1 MIKHNQE
8 VLYCLNDYMKVDKP
22 GYAVLIK
29 GSWGCGKTYFIDKWL
44 ATQKKEKDNSEVYY
58 TLDPIYVSLYGISST
73 KQIDEEIK
81 RVVSPFLHSK
91 VIRTAGKVLKLAIS
105 AAVRYD
111 VDLDKEGDDDMRM
124 TCTIDPKALL
134 GSNDPHI
141 KGNRLLVFDDI
152 ERSKMDIKEV
162 MGYIN
167 YYVEHIG
174 CNVIVV
180 GDDEKLAN
188 QEDYQLIKE
197 KTIGREFLLVPDIDS
212 AVNDFIE
219 KSNNSCKD
227 YLKDKKDVV
236 KACFLASRIN
246 NLRVLKQSLDD
257 FGLMTNKIPE
267 RLKENKAFENVKQ
280 RLLANFV
287 AVYAEDKGRPS
298 SMENFKDRFGEEIAD
313 QMAIDFTGEGEPSS
327 REATKI
333 HEKYDRAG
341 LTDRYHVVEPNYV
354 DFVLIYLKK
363 GRVDV
368 AFIESEIKKDDKKP
382 WEILQ
387 NCRSLENDVLTR
399 NIDLNA
405 GYLERGEFDSVDE
418 MLTSAFVMLMAIHRD
433 LTVKY
438 NAKMVNDWGAKTMR
452 DRFYGRCKSQN
463 ELYDMRQHVIT
474 CVSYYYGGDKIPE
487 INEFLNELGTVYDEI
502 DGKLKNDMSL
512 MLETLS
518 NDTIDSLYNVYC
530 GVMPDHS
537 TTYSSSAIFS
547 KVDPEIFVN
556 NFVKLNNAA
565 KSKVVSFI
573 VGHYSDAL
581 NIKNPEDMVYHYVDD
596 LKTLPEIIRLLGEKV
611 NDYQLADRLNI
622 EMLKKLLE
630 KSAEKIR
637 KADEMRRGIVNG

>member
-1 MIKHNQE
+1 MTKHNKE
-8 VLYCLNDYMKVDKP
+8 VLDCLNDYMKVDKP

-29 GSWGCGKTYFIDKWL
+29 GSWGCGKTYFINKWL
-44 ATQKKEKDNSEVYY
+44 AIQKEEKDNSEEFY
-58 TLDPIYVSLYGISST
+58 TLDPIYVSLYGISTT

-91 VIRTAGKVLKLAIS
+91 AMRTAGKVLKLAIS

-111 VDLDKEGDDDMRM
+111 VDLYKDGDDDMRM

-180 GDDEKLAN
+180 GDDDKLAN
-188 QEDYQLIKE
+188 KNDYKQIKE
-197 KTIGREFLLVPDIDS
+197 KTIGREFLLEPDVDS
-212 AVNDFIE
+212 AVDDFIE
-219 KSNNSCKD
+219 KAKSSSKE

-236 KACFLASRIN
+236 KACFLASRTC
-246 NLRVLKQSLDD
+246 NLRILKQSLDD
-257 FGLMTNKIPE
+257 FGLMTDRIPNK
-267 RLKENKAFENVKQ
+267 LKENKAFEKVKQ

-287 AVYAEDKGRPS
+287 TVYAEDKGRPG

-327 REATKI
+327 REATKM

-341 LTDRYHVVEPNYV
+341 LTENYYVMEPNYI
-354 DFVLIYLKK
+354 DYVLDYLKK
-363 GRVDV
+363 GRVDL

-387 NCRSLENDVLTR
+387 NSRSLENDVLTK

-418 MLTSAFVMLMAIHRD
+418 MLKSALVMLMAIHRN

-438 NAKMVNDWGAKTMR
+438 NAKMVNNWGTKTMR
-452 DRFYGRCKSQN
+452 DRFYGGCKSQN
-463 ELYDMRQHVIT
+463 DLSDMRQHVIT
-474 CVSYYYGGDKIPE
+474 CVSYYYGGDKITE
-487 INEFLNELGTVYDEI
+487 ISDFLNELGMVYNEI
-502 DGKLKNDMSL
+502 ESTLKNDMSV
-512 MLETLS
+512 MLETLN

-547 KVDPEIFVN
+547 KVDPEKFVN
-556 NFVKLNNAA
+556 NFVKLNNEA
-565 KSKVVSFI
+565 KSKVVSFVI
-573 VGHYSDAL
+573 GHYSEAL

-596 LKTLPEIIRLLGEKV
+596 LKTLPEIIRLLGEKA
-611 NDYQLADRLNI
+611 NEYQLADKLNI
-622 EMLKKLLE
+622 ETLKTQLE

-637 KADEMRRGIVNG
+637 KAYEKRRGVVNS